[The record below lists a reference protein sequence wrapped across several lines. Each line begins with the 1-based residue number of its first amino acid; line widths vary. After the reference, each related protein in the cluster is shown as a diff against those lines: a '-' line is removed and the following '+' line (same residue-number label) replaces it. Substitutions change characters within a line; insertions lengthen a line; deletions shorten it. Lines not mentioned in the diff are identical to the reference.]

1 MRWARVALYSF
12 LGLFGLLVIAAI
24 LLLTM
29 DLGRFKGTTE
39 DLLSDLLERE
49 FRIDGEFQVHVGRHI
64 RIVADDVSLA
74 GAQWG
79 TAGKIASVGHLA
91 GTVDTWSLIRGPIL
105 IESLQID
112 NARVHLESNDAGE
125 DNWTFFPPTPEDEIE
140 ETEPEERPRLPVML
154 DDAEINDFKLTYD
167 SPERPRPFQFTA
179 VRVRAEQTADRS
191 LRVDLDGD
199 INSTPLAL
207 ALTVGPVDNLVDF
220 YEVDFLVA
228 GNLGEIQIDGEAQ
241 FGNLI
246 RPRRPTIRLSI
257 KGPNAEYLTGILR
270 VQQMTTGSL
279 DLTASISPVGE
290 KMQLLVNGAFG
301 EFSLDATGGFVNL
314 QELQDVD
321 LRVAASGPDASKIAA
336 LLGNDKVPEDPFSIV
351 GNFTRSGSELTADDI
366 RIAVG
371 KTQFEIGGYFGSF
384 PDPRDATARIRVVGP
399 DFGRFNKLLGLPGR
413 LQGPFKLDADL
424 APIAEGGAR
433 VDLHAVAQDIRLSV
447 VGNVTDDPQFIG
459 TRVDVNFN
467 GPNLQIVALA
477 GGLEDAPA
485 EPFDV
490 RVLVDTVQN
499 GFRIEQ
505 GTLKAG
511 DDQLDLE
518 GLVGNRPLEADT
530 DIRFEM
536 TGPDIAATLAAFGR
550 DADELPTAQFRVA
563 GRVER
568 GAENFLLHDVRAA
581 IGDDLEYQLT
591 VDGELSTSPKLEG
604 TRLRVNANGASLGAL
619 TDAAGIE
626 GIPHAQ
632 FSASANVEI
641 QAAGYLV
648 ENGSIHIADDVINVD
663 GLIGEKPLERG
674 TDVRFSASA
683 PDLRSTLQSF
693 SIEAGAVPPG
703 KFSAAGQLRHRGDY
717 FALQNLTAS
726 LAGANLNLSGRLGAL
741 PDLNGTNLELGV
753 NGADLSRLLP
763 ADRQLPALAVPYG
776 MSAKI
781 EVLDDVLSI
790 EKLDGFAEKAR
801 LAADLKLSLSPLLQ
815 HGEYSIDASA
825 EDMYKLLPGL
835 ADVGV
840 PERAPLELHTDGSW
854 LDNFWTLDNFYLQ
867 LGEGNITASG
877 TVDGPPSFDR
887 TDLEFDWNVS
897 SVRSLS
903 VLAGRELPDDEA
915 HLKFHLT
922 GTNDLMTLEDFSAA
936 IGDSDILGDFSMTA
950 GEVPRIHVGFS
961 SDRLNLA
968 PYLPEPAEEVRA
980 AGEPAPQTPKK
991 EKRVIP
997 DTPIDLDVLRKFILT
1012 VDIRIAELLLR
1023 HRALVDIELAG
1034 AVEDGALRVDNFG
1047 LRNTDGGSMSGQFA
1061 VEPGESGAE
1070 LLLAINGSGLHL
1082 GMPADTAEA
1091 FEALPRYDLDTVL
1104 SGNGRTVRELAG
1116 SLNGYVRLVGG
1127 AGRLKANAL
1136 RFFTSDFLSEVLTT
1150 VNPFAKTD
1158 PYTNFQC
1165 TTVLLRLEDGV
1176 VSGKPALVSQ
1186 SERLRI
1192 FSNATVD
1199 LKTEKLSADI
1209 NTVPQ
1214 KGLGLSFS
1222 DLVNPY
1228 TKLGG
1233 TLASPSLALDP
1244 EGALIEGGAAVATA
1258 GLSILAKRFKDRYL
1272 SEKDA
1277 CGKAVAE
1284 ADPDFA
1290 ILRERFYPAEP
1301 ADN

>member
-1 MRWARVALYSF
+1 MRWARVALYSL
-12 LGLFGLLVIAAI
+12 LGLFGLLVIAVV
-24 LLLTM
+24 LLMTM
-29 DLGRFKGTTE
+29 DLGRFKGKTE
-39 DLLSDLLERE
+39 VLLSNLLERE
-49 FRIDGEFQVHVGRHI
+49 FRIDGEFQVHFGRHI

-79 TAGKIASVGHLA
+79 AAEKIASVGHFA

-112 NARVHLESNDAGE
+112 DARVHLESNAAGE
-125 DNWTFFPPTPEDEIE
+125 DNWTFFPPKPEDEIE
-140 ETEPEERPRLPVML
+140 ETKPDEEPRLPVML
-154 DDAEINDFKLTYD
+154 VEAEINDFQLSYD
-167 SPERPRPFQFTA
+167 SPDRPQPIQFTA
-179 VRVRAEQTADRS
+179 ARMSAEQTADRS
-191 LRVDLDGD
+191 LQVDLDGD
-199 INSTPLAL
+199 INATPLAL
-207 ALTVGPVDNLVDF
+207 ALTAGPVDNLVEF
-220 YEVDFLVA
+220 YDVDFLVS
-228 GNLGEIQIDGEAQ
+228 GNLGEIRIDGEAQ

-246 RPRRPTIRLSI
+246 RPRRPTIRLNI
-257 KGPNAEYLTGILR
+257 QGPNAEYLTGILR
-270 VQQMTTGSL
+270 MQQMTTGAL

-290 KMQLLVNGAFG
+290 KMQLLVNGEFG

-336 LLGNDKVPEDPFSIV
+336 LLGNDTVPEDPFSIV
-351 GNFTRSGSELTADDI
+351 GNFVRTGSELTADDI

-371 KTQFEIGGYFGSF
+371 KTQFEIGGYFGNF
-384 PDPRDATARIRVVGP
+384 PDPRDATAKVRIVGP

-433 VDLHAVAQDIRLSV
+433 VDLHAVAQDLEFTV
-447 VGNVTDDPQFIG
+447 VGDVTDDPQFIG
-459 TRVDVNFN
+459 TRVDVDIK
-467 GPNLQIVALA
+467 GPSLRIVARA

-485 EPFDV
+485 KPFDV
-490 RVLVDTVQN
+490 RVLIDRVQN

-505 GTLKAG
+505 GTLKVG

-518 GLVGNRPLEADT
+518 GLVGNEPLEADT
-530 DIRFEM
+530 DIRFDM
-536 TGPDIAATLAAFGR
+536 TGPDFAATLAAFGR
-550 DADELPTAQFRVA
+550 DADELPTAQFRVG

-626 GIPHAQ
+626 DIPRSR
-632 FSASANVEI
+632 FSASATVEI
-641 QAAGYLV
+641 QAAGYLI
-648 ENGSIHIADDVINVD
+648 ENGSVHVAEDVINVD
-663 GLIGEKPLERG
+663 GLIGEKPLERD

-693 SIEAGAVPPG
+693 GVEAGVVPPG
-703 KFSAAGQLRHRGDY
+703 EFTAAGQLRHRGDY

-726 LAGANLNLSGRLGAL
+726 LAGANLNLGGRLGAL
-741 PDLNGTNLELGV
+741 PDLDGTNLELEV
-753 NGADLSRLLP
+753 NGSDLSRLLP
-763 ADRQLPALAVPYG
+763 EEQQTAALEVPYG

-781 EVLDDVLSI
+781 EVRNDVLTI

-801 LAADLKLSLSPLLQ
+801 LAADLELALSPMLQ
-815 HGEYSIDASA
+815 RGEYSIDASA
-825 EDMYKLLPGL
+825 DDMYKLLPAL
-835 ADVGV
+835 AEVGV

-854 LDNFWTLDNFYLQ
+854 LDNFWTLDHFYLQ
-867 LGEGNITASG
+867 LGDGNVAASG
-877 TVDGPPSFDR
+877 TVDGPPGFDR
-887 TDLEFDWNVS
+887 TDLDFDWNVS
-897 SVRSLS
+897 SVRNFS
-903 VLAGRELPDDEA
+903 VLAGRELPDDKA
-915 HLKFHLT
+915 HLRFHLT

-936 IGDSDILGDFSMTA
+936 IGDSDILGEFSMTA
-950 GEVPRIHVGFS
+950 GEVPKIHVGFS
-961 SDRLNLA
+961 SDRLNLE
-968 PYLPEPAEEVRA
+968 PYLPEPADEVGP
-980 AGEPAPQTPKK
+980 AGEPAPQAPKK
-991 EKRVIP
+991 DKRVIP
-997 DTPIDLDVLRKFILT
+997 DTPIDLDALQKFILT
-1012 VDIRIAELLLR
+1012 VDIRIAELILR
-1023 HRALVDIELAG
+1023 HRALLDIELAG
-1034 AVEDGALRVDNFG
+1034 AVEDGALRVNNFG
-1047 LRNTDGGSMSGQFA
+1047 LRNTYGGSMSGQFA

-1070 LLLAINGSGLHL
+1070 LLLAIRGGGLHL

-1104 SGNGRTVRELAG
+1104 SGNGGTVRELAG

-1127 AGRLKANAL
+1127 EGRLKANAL

-1150 VNPFAKTD
+1150 VNPFAKSD

-1165 TTVLLRLEDGV
+1165 STVLLRLDDGV

-1186 SERLRI
+1186 SERLRV
-1192 FSNATVD
+1192 FANATIN

-1228 TKLGG
+1228 TKIGG
-1233 TLASPSLALDP
+1233 TLASPTLALDP

-1290 ILRERFYPAEP
+1290 ILRERYYPAEQ